1 MKKNKEI
8 EDMDHNDLTF
18 FTNEPD
24 RNLYQR
30 FCRILQSNTQYFDV
44 LVGYFRTSGFFRLYK
59 AMKQTEKIRILVGL
73 NVDRNTLE
81 IINASDDE
89 MSLESLSSKEV
100 KTHFSQ
106 KLQNEFTD
114 SDDCYELETSVQ
126 TFIEWLKSGKIEMRI
141 YTELPIHAK
150 VYILRKNLVLV
161 PDTYGS
167 VITGSSNFSEAGL
180 NQNLEFN
187 VELKDSRDIKFA
199 LEKFEEIWAKSIDL
213 KNIYIKTVTEHTW
226 IKGDITPYE
235 LYLKTLYEFFEEE
248 INDDKQ
254 ELDNK
259 LVPDGYMYLEYQ
271 REAVIQARKNLEQ
284 YGGTFISDVVGLG
297 KTYICAMLA
306 KQLHGKRKLIICPPV
321 LVEYWQHVL
330 YEFDVQADIRSL
342 GKLDQIRK
350 DGKYYDYVFIDE
362 AHRFRNQDTESFKLL
377 HEICYDK
384 KVVLISAT
392 PINNYSSDI
401 ANQIYL
407 FQSKHNSTI
416 IPGIRNLEGFFTSL
430 NKLLKNHE
438 KGTEEY
444 KVIFRRN
451 SEKIRNQLLRHIMVR
466 RTRKEIITEYADDLK
481 KQGLSFPSLGKP
493 KKIVYE
499 FDNKINGIFKKT
511 MSDIQHLDY
520 ARYAPLIYLKHKEKF
535 ASMIVAQRNMSGFM
549 KSILVKRL
557 ESSFYAFRHTLE
569 RFIKSYKKFIEMVKT
584 GDIYISKKVNVYDLL
599 DNGDVETLLDM
610 VDQGMAYHFNAK
622 EFEPVFLQYLERD
635 LVILIQLQKNWE
647 KIRKDPKLDQFKKE
661 LRENIL
667 LKNSK
672 IIVFTESKETTEYL
686 YQNLQTIYGERIIMF
701 TGASSETLKKEIEQ
715 SFNPLYETSEAN
727 DQSDI
732 LISTDV
738 LGEGINLHRSNIV
751 INYDLPWNPTK
762 IMQRVG
768 RINRVGTKHKE
779 IHVFNFFPTAQ
790 SDRHLT
796 LKDRIIEKIQAFHDM
811 LGEDFKY
818 LTEEEEISSHKL
830 YKNLVSL
837 HEDEGESINPELTYL
852 KMIRKIRDEEPSL
865 FEKIKHLPLK
875 AKTGKVSNNVV
886 IPSTITFLRKGFV
899 KQFYL
904 TENGETRRLL
914 FLEAIEKY
922 ILSQKYDRSISVEK
936 DYYDQLD
943 KNKKTFDDSLNQD
956 VEEILEKATVTGNDA
971 KLLKIIKSIL
981 KCRLLTKDQE
991 AQTHKMIE
999 LWESGEIPKRLTNE
1013 IIHNIKDMQG
1023 GMDEEKFQLFN
1034 IIHKS
1039 IPAKYFENRNV
1050 KLTTQSEKRQVIL
1063 SCYMI
1068 PGGKE

>member
-1 MKKNKEI
+1 M
-8 EDMDHNDLTF
+8 
-18 FTNEPD
+18 
-24 RNLYQR
+24 
-30 FCRILQSNTQYFDV
+30 
-44 LVGYFRTSGFFRLYK
+44 G
-59 AMKQTEKIRILVGL
+59 QTEKIRILVGL
-73 NVDRNTLE
+73 NVDKSTLE
-81 IINASDDE
+81 IINASDSE

-100 KTHFSQ
+100 KMHFSQ
-106 KLQNEFTD
+106 KLRSEFAD
-114 SDDCYELETSVQ
+114 SEDCYELEVSVK

-141 YTELPIHAK
+141 YTESPIHAK
-150 VYILRKNLVLV
+150 VYILRKNLTLV

-180 NQNLEFN
+180 NHNLEFN
-187 VELKDSRDIKFA
+187 VELKDSRDVKFA
-199 LEKFEEIWAKSIDL
+199 LEKFEELWAKSIDL

-254 ELDNK
+254 ELDSK
-259 LVPDGYMYLEYQ
+259 LVPDGYMYLGYQ

-306 KQLHGKRKLIICPPV
+306 KQLHEKRKLIICPPV
-321 LVEYWQHVL
+321 LVEYWQQVL

-350 DGKYYDYVFIDE
+350 DNKHYDYIFIDE

-377 HEICYDK
+377 HEICYGK
-384 KVVLISAT
+384 KVILISAT

-416 IPGIRNLEGFFTSL
+416 IPETRNLEGFFANL
-430 NKLLKNHE
+430 NKSLKNHE
-438 KGTEEY
+438 RGTKEY
-444 KVIFRRN
+444 KEIFRSN
-451 SEKIRNQLLRHIMVR
+451 SEKIRNQVLRHIMVR
-466 RTRKEIITEYADDLK
+466 RTRKEIVTEYVDDLK
-481 KQGLSFPSLGKP
+481 QQGLSFPSLGKP

-499 FDNKINGIFKKT
+499 FDNKINEIFKKT
-511 MSDIQHLDY
+511 ISDVQHLDY
-520 ARYAPLIYLKHKEKF
+520 VRYTPLIYLKNKEKF
-535 ASMIVAQRNMSGFM
+535 TSMITAQHNMSGFM

-610 VDQGMAYHFNAK
+610 VDQGTAQHFDCT
-622 EFEPVFLQYLERD
+622 EFEPTFLQYLERD
-635 LVILIQLQKNWE
+635 LTILIRLQKNWE
-647 KIRKDPKLDQFKKE
+647 EVKKDPKFDQFKEE
-661 LRENIL
+661 LQENTI

-672 IIVFTESKETTEYL
+672 IIVFTESKETAEYL
-686 YQNLQTIYGERIIMF
+686 YQNLQKIYGERIVMF
-701 TGASSETLKKEIEQ
+701 TGTSSETLKKEIEQ
-715 SFNPLYETSEAN
+715 SFNPLYDTSETN
-727 DQSDI
+727 GKFDI
-732 LISTDV
+732 LISTDI
-738 LGEGINLHRSNIV
+738 LAEGINLHRSNIV

-768 RINRVGTKHKE
+768 RINRVGTKHNE

-790 SDRHLT
+790 SNRHLT
-796 LKDRIIEKIQAFHDM
+796 LKDRIIEKIQAFHDI

-818 LTEEEEISSHKL
+818 LSEEEEISSHKL
-830 YKNLVSL
+830 YRNLTSL

-852 KMIRKIRDEEPSL
+852 KTIRRIRDDEPEL
-865 FEKIKHLPLK
+865 FEKIKRLPLK
-875 AKTGKVSNNVV
+875 AKTGKINDNIVTSA
-886 IPSTITFLRKGFV
+886 TITFLRKGLV
-899 KQFYL
+899 KHFYL

-914 FLEAIEKY
+914 FLEAVEKHF
-922 ILSQKYDRSISVEK
+922 LAQKYDKSISIEK

-943 KNKKTFDDSLNQD
+943 KNKKTFDNTFNQN
-956 VEEILEKATVTGNDA
+956 VEELLENATVTGNDA

-991 AQTHKMIE
+991 IHIYKMVE
-999 LWESGEIPKRLTNE
+999 LWENGEMPKRLTNE
-1013 IIHNIKDMQG
+1013 IIRSIKDKQG
-1023 GMDEEKFQLFN
+1023 GTDEEKLQLFN
-1034 IIHKS
+1034 IIHKF
-1039 IPAKYFENRNV
+1039 IPNKYFENRNL
-1050 KLTTQSEKRQVIL
+1050 KLTTQSGKRQVIL